1 MQTGLLRRTISPH
14 CPAGAK
20 RIIRTRN
27 QPPGSLRERAP
38 ALRQLARAD
47 DGYAARG
54 KQRRIALREQHCRA
68 ALAQRLPQPRGIACR
83 QSRNRDDPVPLR
95 RAQITRKL
103 CFARQKPHDAP
114 ALLRRI
120 AEPCQIARGQLP

>member
-1 MQTGLLRRTISPH
+1 MVPRQRPLRGKRQIIALFGQIQNMCPRRAVQKPPGRENDGGAARMQTGLLRRTISPH

-27 QPPGSLRERAP
+27 QPPGGLRERAP

-68 ALAQRLPQPRGIACR
+68 ALAQRLPQPRGIAC
-83 QSRNRDDPVPLR
+83 
-95 RAQITRKL
+95 
-103 CFARQKPHDAP
+103 
-114 ALLRRI
+114 
-120 AEPCQIARGQLP
+120 